1 MLCFVLEQLKLK
13 NLNFDNAV
21 SALKWIFF
29 PQKMD
34 EVIQIIATSFI
45 FALYLEQVK
54 KTLSPILKIERSMGV
69 MYGFSFSKSR
79 QTQVTWVAMV
89 TPSIYIPYISPL
101 KLLYLPTPINRP
113 EFLMSTS
120 FKAIGACLGSKL

>member
-29 PQKMD
+29 H

-89 TPSIYIPYISPL
+89 TPNIYIPFISPL